1 MNIEL
6 DKSNSKTGSKSVDIS
21 QNVSYNFAEFEKVLN
36 EPHLDP
42 DELNF
47 DDFDDAHD
55 KPVFNSNECDTH
67 FQVNLE
73 NAKSRSHS
81 STSSKKFTF

>member
-6 DKSNSKTGSKSVDIS
+6 DKSNSKSKSVDKTNI
-21 QNVSYNFAEFEKVLN
+21 SYNFSEFEKVRI

-55 KPVFNSNECDTH
+55 KPVFISTESDPH
-67 FQVNLE
+67 FHVILE
-73 NAKSRSHS
+73 NAKSSHS
-81 STSSKKFTF
+81 SNSSKKYTFEG